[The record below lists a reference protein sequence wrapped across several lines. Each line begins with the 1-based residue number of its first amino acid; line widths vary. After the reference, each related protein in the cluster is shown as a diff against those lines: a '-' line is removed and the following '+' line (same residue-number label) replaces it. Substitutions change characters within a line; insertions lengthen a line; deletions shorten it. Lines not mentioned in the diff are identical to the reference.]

1 MAKLRRFGGT
11 PVAEGVRLEVGKYT
25 VFAVRN
31 ADKDISVRMRREPR
45 VLLRTLMRIPLLRGA
60 VRMLRDIHRFFDG
73 LSESSELEPQQV
85 VRGTGLERSIAK
97 LLGVHPQRIVAW
109 IDAILL
115 LLIAAVCMYAA
126 PLGAEAFLLNYL
138 DLTRAAVN
146 GIVCAVRIF
155 GFLLAIGFG
164 CHLRIFRRMLMYRC
178 AINRATNCYERHGA
192 LTLENAM
199 EYPDCTRRSE
209 AAFLICVMIVSMI
222 LFSWIRT
229 DGVLLTL
236 AARLAILLGVAAVLN
251 EPFSALEAAELNW
264 ATRILRAPIDLIQ
277 HMTTLEPHPQVMEV
291 ALCAFRAALGE
302 IDEEVTDN

>member
-45 VLLRTLMRIPLLRGA
+45 VLLRTMMRIPLVRGA

-73 LSESSELEPQQV
+73 LSESSELEPQQI
-85 VRGTGLERSIAK
+85 VRGTIVERRIAQ
-97 LLGVHPQRIVAW
+97 LFGVHPQRIVAW
-109 IDAILL
+109 IDAIAM
-115 LLIAAVCMYAA
+115 LLIAFVCMYAV
-126 PLGAEAFLLNYL
+126 PLGAEALLL
-138 DLTRAAVN
+138 DYAGLTRAAVN
-146 GIVCAVRIF
+146 GVVCAARIC
-155 GFLLAIGFG
+155 GFLLAIGLS
-164 CHLRIFRRMLMYRC
+164 CHLRLFRRMLMYRC
-178 AINRATNCYERHGA
+178 AINKATNCYECHGA

-199 EYPDCTRRSE
+199 EYPRYARRSE
-209 AAFLICVMIVSMI
+209 PAFLTAVMVMSMV
-222 LFSWIRT
+222 LFSLIRT
-229 DGVLLTL
+229 DGILLTL
-236 AARLAILLGVAAVLN
+236 AVRLAILLGVAAVLN
-251 EPFSALEAAELNW
+251 EPFSALETAELNW

>member
-45 VLLRTLMRIPLLRGA
+45 VLLRTLMRIPLVRGA
-60 VRMLRDIHRFFDG
+60 VRMLRDVFRFFDG

-85 VRGTGLERSIAK
+85 VRGTGFERSVAR

-109 IDAILL
+109 IDALL
-115 LLIAAVCMYAA
+115 SLLIAFVCLYAA
-126 PLGAEAFLLNYL
+126 PLGAEDFLLNFAEL
-138 DLTRAAVN
+138 SRAMVN
-146 GIVCAVRIF
+146 GVVCAVRILS
-155 GFLLAIGFG
+155 FLLGVG
-164 CHLRIFRRMLMYRC
+164 LCGHLRLFRRMLMYRC
-178 AINRATNCYERHGA
+178 AINKATNCYECHGA

-199 EYPDCTRRSE
+199 EYPRYARRSE
-209 AAFLICVMIVSMI
+209 PAFLICVMIVSMI
-222 LFSWIRT
+222 LFSCIRT
-229 DGVLLTL
+229 DGIWIALG
-236 AARLAILLGVAAVLN
+236 ARLAILLGVAAILN
-251 EPFSALEAAELNW
+251 EPFSALETAELNW

>member
-1 MAKLRRFGGT
+1 MAKLRRFSGT

-73 LSESSELEPQQV
+73 LSESSELDPQLV
-85 VRGTGLERSIAK
+85 ARGTGVERSVAR

-109 IDAILL
+109 IDAVLL
-115 LLIAAVCMYAA
+115 LLIAAVCMFAA
-126 PLGAEAFLLNYL
+126 PLGAEALLLNHTV
-138 DLTRAAVN
+138 LTRAAVN
-146 GIVCAVRIF
+146 GVVCAVRIC
-155 GFLLAIGFG
+155 GFLLAIGLG
-164 CHLRIFRRMLMYRC
+164 CHLRLFRRMLMYRC
-178 AINRATNCYERHGA
+178 AINKATNCYECHGA

-199 EYPDCTRRSE
+199 EYPRFARRSE
-209 AAFLICVMIVSMI
+209 PAFLICVMIVSMI

-229 DGVLLTL
+229 DGVWVAL
-236 AARLAILLGVAAVLN
+236 AARLAILLGVASVLN
-251 EPFSALEAAELNW
+251 EPFSALEGAELNW

-277 HMTTLEPHPQVMEV
+277 HMTTLEPHPQIMEV

-302 IDEEVTDN
+302 IDEEVTPN

>member
-45 VLLRTLMRIPLLRGA
+45 ILLRTLMRIPLLRGA
-60 VRMLRDIHRFFDG
+60 VRMLRDVHRFFDG
-73 LSESSELEPQQV
+73 LSESSELQPQQV
-85 VRGTGLERSIAK
+85 VRGTGIERSLAH
-97 LLGVHPQRIVAW
+97 LLGVHPQRLVAW
-109 IDAILL
+109 IDGILL
-115 LLIAAVCMYAA
+115 LLIAAVCIFAA
-126 PLGAEAFLLNYL
+126 PLGAEAFLLNCA
-138 DLTRAAVN
+138 DLPRAAVN
-146 GIVCAVRIF
+146 GIVCALRIC
-155 GFLLAIGFG
+155 GFLMAIWCG
-164 CHLRIFRRMLMYRC
+164 CHLRLFRRMLMYRG
-178 AINRATNCYERHGA
+178 AINKATNCYECRGA

-199 EYPDCTRRSE
+199 EYPRCTRRSE

-229 DGVLLTL
+229 DGVWLTL
-236 AARLAILLGVAAVLN
+236 AVRLAILLGVAAVLN

-264 ATRILRAPIDLIQ
+264 ATRMLRAPIDLIQ

>member
-1 MAKLRRFGGT
+1 MAKLRRFSGT
-11 PVAEGVRLEVGKYT
+11 PVAEGVRLEVGRYT

-45 VLLRTLMRIPLLRGA
+45 ILLRTLMRIPFLRGA
-60 VRMLRDIHRFFDG
+60 VRMLRDVHRFFDG
-73 LSESSELEPQQV
+73 LSESSELNPQQV
-85 VRGTGLERSIAK
+85 VRGTAFERKVAQ
-97 LLGVHPQRIVAW
+97 LLGVHPQRVVAW
-109 IDAILL
+109 IDALLL
-115 LLIAAVCMYAA
+115 LLIAALCLFAA
-126 PLGAEAFLLNYL
+126 PLGAEAFLLKYAGL
-138 DLTRAAVN
+138 PRAAVN
-146 GIVCAVRIF
+146 GIVCALRIL
-155 GFLLAIGFG
+155 GFLLAIGLG
-164 CHLRIFRRMLMYRC
+164 CHLPLFKRLLMYRC
-178 AINRATNCYERHGA
+178 AINRATNCYECRDA

-209 AAFLICVMIVSMI
+209 PAFLICVMIISMI

-236 AARLAILLGVAAVLN
+236 AVRLAILLGVAAMLN